1 MIFLKEGPCKSGF
14 MSSKE
19 FILKSSSTAGQY
31 VILCYG
37 CERGRKWVRHKE
49 KRRASSVHPQD
60 ESCRTEGSGGAGR
73 CLAMMYERH
82 IHYTVWTTNTH
93 MHTHT
98 HAGSGILQTMW
109 GPSKVSVCGS
119 DVDWGSTKETFMW
132 RSVWCPLRLCVS
144 RSVWLTETHVVLF
157 APQVLLVH
165 QTLYSKVVEDSSAIW
180 TLGIQYSYTINRPFM
195 FHVSCFTHRRRLELR
210 VFRVQRNHAMRIKAF
225 YQFKRECLGV
235 LSGLL
240 DKHSS
245 YLK

>member
-1 MIFLKEGPCKSGF
+1 MWERKEVRAAEGKKTSLICPS
-14 MSSKE
+14 
-19 FILKSSSTAGQY
+19 AGWELQN
-31 VILCYG
+31 
-37 CERGRKWVRHKE
+37 RGVWRSWQVLSDDVWE
-49 KRRASSVHPQD
+49 AHPL
-60 ESCRTEGSGGAGR
+60 R
-73 CLAMMYERH
+73 CLDYKH
-82 IHYTVWTTNTH
+82 TH

-132 RSVWCPLRLCVS
+132 RSVWCPLGLCVS

-157 APQVLLVH
+157 APQVLHVH

-180 TLGIQYSYTINRPFM
+180 TLGIQYLYTINGPFA
-195 FHVSCFTHRRRLELR
+195 SCFTHRWRLELR
-210 VFRVQRNHAMRIKAF
+210 VFKVQRNHAMRIKAF

-235 LSGLL
+235 LLGLL
-240 DKHSS
+240 DKHLS